1 VTIPLKHAAR
11 RHIGPFSSRIDG
23 LDESRTGVL
32 AEGRRFY
39 FHVDNGRRYPDETA
53 CVFSTPGDATAHAF
67 VLAQEL
73 AQDESWHGFYILVT
87 DEREREIARVR
98 MGQ

>member
-1 VTIPLKHAAR
+1 MR
-11 RHIGPFSSRIDG
+11 RH
-23 LDESRTGVL
+23 
-32 AEGRRFY
+32 
-39 FHVDNGRRYPDETA
+39 
-53 CVFSTPGDATAHAF
+53 VFFLPGDATAHAF

-73 AQDESWHGFYILVT
+73 AQDESWHEIYILVT